1 VKSKSN
7 NRFTGIIFRLGKL
20 LLISAGVFILS
31 SFLIV
36 GVFKYVNPPFTPIM
50 VIRIFEGWFEGRNI
64 TIHKNWESYD
74 NISPHFFR
82 AVISA
87 EDAKFM
93 RHNGFDWKA
102 IENAKRY
109 NELRKG
115 KKKRGASTISMQTAK
130 NAFLWHGRV
139 YVRKGFEAYFTLLIE
154 WIWGK
159 KRILEVYGNIIEFGE
174 GIYGVEEA
182 SQRFFG
188 KSAATLTKHQ
198 AALLAA
204 VLPNPRRWSPDR
216 PTKYII
222 KRAGFIKGRM
232 NSIALPK

>member
-1 VKSKSN
+1 M
-7 NRFTGIIFRLGKL
+7 
-20 LLISAGVFILS
+20 ISAAVFIVS

-36 GVFKYVNPPFTPIM
+36 GIFKFIDPPFSPIM
-50 VIRIFEGWFEGRNI
+50 VIRIYEGWFEGRNI
-64 TIHKNWESYD
+64 TIHKDWVDYD
-74 NISPHFFR
+74 EISPRFFR
-82 AVISA
+82 AVIAA
-87 EDAKFM
+87 EDAKFL
-93 RHNGFDWKA
+93 RHSGFDWKA
-102 IENAKRY
+102 IENAQRY
-109 NELRKG
+109 NKARKG

-159 KRILEVYGNIIEFGE
+159 KRILEVYANIIEFGE

-188 KSAATLTKHQ
+188 KSAAKLTNRQ

-204 VLPNPRRWSPDR
+204 VLPNPRRWTPSA
-216 PTKYII
+216 PTNYIN
-222 KRAGFIKGRM
+222 KRAGNIQARM
-232 NSIALPK
+232 KSIGLPKD